1 MHYTRILIVEVRLGK
16 VLTYDEDI
24 AKHEHWPILSFSFS
38 HLKHI
43 RKLIFIIYF
52 RSSDI
57 LKVSLA
63 KIKEHRNIF

>member
-1 MHYTRILIVEVRLGK
+1 MHYTHILIVAVRLRK
-16 VLTYDEDI
+16 VLMYGEDI

-38 HLKHI
+38 HLKNI
-43 RKLIFIIYF
+43 RTLIFIIYF

-57 LKVSLA
+57 LKISLA